1 MDMTIKVDQGNTYNI
16 RVAAVCSYNDCYAVD
31 DSNKGY
37 VVHVGGR
44 LKYNETIHEAIK
56 REINEELGIIVDPSF
71 VGVYES
77 FFTYENINIHEHL
90 FLFAVDISDCNLSNM
105 EHYIKLIKKTDINNY
120 LVYPENWEKVVEE
133 NDMIS
138 INTRIEKQMY
148 QDRDIAFTIGKK
160 DGNDQEYHFR
170 VSALIRNDDK
180 VLIDESASH
189 LQHLIPIGGRLH
201 FGETF
206 NEGLNREIQEELNC
220 TIKSSVFRGIGEDFF
235 IFRNNKQIHFISALF
250 EVELNEELYTAGDG
264 TVPVWMDISELNP
277 SNTKMLSFVKL
288 LKEKEIMHATSR

>member
-1 MDMTIKVDQGNTYNI
+1 MDMTIKVDQGNIYNI
-16 RVAAVCSYNDCYAVD
+16 RVAAVCSYNDCYVVD

-56 REINEELGIIVDPSF
+56 REINEELGIIVEPAF

-77 FFTYENINIHEHL
+77 FFTYENNNFHEHL
-90 FLFAVDISDCNLSNM
+90 FLFAIDISDCDLSNK
-105 EHYIKLIKKTDINNY
+105 ESYIKLIKKTDIHNY
-120 LVYPENWEKVVEE
+120 QVFPENCE
-133 NDMIS
+133 NVIERNEIIS
-138 INTRIEKQMY
+138 INTRVENQMY

-170 VSALIRNDDK
+170 VSALIRNGNK

-206 NEGLNREIQEELNC
+206 NEGLVREIQEELNC
-220 TIKSSVFRGIGEDFF
+220 TIKNSSFRGIGEDFF

-250 EVELNEELYTAGDG
+250 EVELNEEQYTAGDG

-277 SNTKMLSFVKL
+277 SNTKMLSFLQMLNK
-288 LKEKEIMHATSR
+288 KEIKHATSR